1 MFVFSIIILGQ
12 AAQNDEIKEELEEI
26 ISGLQSY
33 LSHVRQKAQK
43 ETVDYNRLLRD
54 REELLH
60 TLADLEK
67 DREQLRK
74 TEAELSLWKQVKNYY
89 MRQTGKRSVV
99 RTSLEPDRHCE
110 KNLEN
115 TSKLSCNTLKC
126 TKDLPKYL
134 VVKSN
139 NT

>member
-1 MFVFSIIILGQ
+1 MFIFSIIILGQ

-67 DREQLRK
+67 DREELRK

-89 MRQTGKRSVV
+89 IRQTGKKEVSRSNV
-99 RTSLEPDRHCE
+99 TWTLSSLWR
-110 KNLEN
+110 
-115 TSKLSCNTLKC
+115 
-126 TKDLPKYL
+126 
-134 VVKSN
+134 KSWEHH
-139 NT
+139 

>member
-1 MFVFSIIILGQ
+1 MFIFSIIFSGQ
-12 AAQNDEIKEELEEI
+12 AAQNDEIREELEEI

-33 LSHVRQKAQK
+33 LSHVRQKAQT

-67 DREQLRK
+67 DREELRK

-89 MRQTGKRSVV
+89 MKQIGKRSAVQ
-99 RTSLEPDRHCE
+99 TSIEPDHLCE
-110 KNLEN
+110 KKLES
-115 TSKLSCNTLKC
+115 TTMIPSST
-126 TKDLPKYL
+126 
-134 VVKSN
+134 
-139 NT
+139 

>member
-1 MFVFSIIILGQ
+1 MFLCTGTDVKTRKCGNKIFMPQSKTNVYIYSITISGQ

-67 DREQLRK
+67 DREELRK
-74 TEAELSLWKQVKNYY
+74 TEAELSLWKQVK
-89 MRQTGKRSVV
+89 
-99 RTSLEPDRHCE
+99 L
-110 KNLEN
+110 
-115 TSKLSCNTLKC
+115 
-126 TKDLPKYL
+126 
-134 VVKSN
+134 
-139 NT
+139 

>member
-1 MFVFSIIILGQ
+1 MIISGQ

-67 DREQLRK
+67 DREELRR
-74 TEAELSLWKQVKNYY
+74 TEAEFSLWKQVKLWVEKHIFKSSGQLFIFLFKNSTIGNQ
-89 MRQTGKRSVV
+89 RNKF
-99 RTSLEPDRHCE
+99 LEITTAM
-110 KNLEN
+110 NLLHVADKEDHL
-115 TSKLSCNTLKC
+115 TAF
-126 TKDLPKYL
+126 
-134 VVKSN
+134 
-139 NT
+139 